1 MQKIGDIPN
10 TRADSNGEFTD
21 GNVAGGVP
29 PTILPAEWFNTI
41 QREMISILTAAGITP
56 DSKKFN
62 QVATAVSKLITDGGF
77 LKTAN
82 NLSDLADAAIA
93 RNNLGLGS
101 VATESTLPITK
112 GGTGATA
119 LDDARTNLGVNRLW
133 QSGTDTVILSPS
145 DNYRLF
151 VEDNGIWGVIN
162 NIGTPQP
169 LAINAGGTGGTTATA
184 ARNNLGLGSAAVATV
199 GTGANQLPSMA
210 SFTAGPGWMKFP
222 DGTIIQF
229 GTNIAGSAGYPTSV
243 NLPIPFTV
251 DFRVTCSY
259 DTPTSTGDCPAFSTS
274 RIGNTGFYLASSRQ
288 GSVVG
293 AGAHWIAI
301 GK

>member
-10 TRADSNGEFTD
+10 SRADNNGEFTD

-41 QREMISILTAAGITP
+41 QREMISVLTAAGITP
-56 DSKKFN
+56 DSEKFD
-62 QVATAVSKLITDGGF
+62 QVTTAISKLITNGGF

-82 NLSDLADAAIA
+82 NLSEIKDAGTSAQNTARANIAAADLIGLATQVFSVANATA
-93 RNNLGLGS
+93 NNHAVNLAQLNSTITALGLG
-101 VATESTLPITK
+101 
-112 GGTGATA
+112 TA
-119 LDDARTNLGVNRLW
+119 SKA
-133 QSGTDTVILSPS
+133 
-145 DNYRLF
+145 
-151 VEDNGIWGVIN
+151 
-162 NIGTPQP
+162 NIGT
-169 LAINAGGTGGTTATA
+169 
-184 ARNNLGLGSAAVATV
+184 GSGQV
-199 GTGANQLPSMA
+199 PSMA
-210 SFTAGPGWMKFP
+210 SFTSGPGWMKFP

-229 GTNIAGSAGYPTSV
+229 GTSISGSAGYPASV
-243 NLPIPFTV
+243 NFPIPFTA

-274 RIGNTGFYLASSRQ
+274 KIGNTGFYLASSRQ
-288 GSVVG
+288 GSVTE